1 MPWKEMRKVESRKNF
16 INDILESRKSF
27 KDTCMEYGISR
38 KTGYKWLH
46 RFESGGYPALFDQS
60 RRPSSSPG
68 QLSEG
73 MVCELV
79 KLKLA
84 HKNWGPKKIRELYG
98 RIHKE
103 SIPSLSSVNRVL
115 KKAGFVK
122 QRKVRSISG
131 GRMTNSIT
139 VKGSNDVWTVDFKGW
154 WLTTAKQRFEPLT
167 VRDAYSRVIL
177 EAKSL
182 PDTTTGTVKQVFI
195 RLFKKYGLPKMIH
208 SDNGTPFAAS
218 SNVLGISQLSAWLI
232 SLGIHIHHSRP
243 GHPQDNGGHERMHK
257 DLKEEVQVRY
267 MGDVK
272 LYQAELDK
280 WRKEFNEIR
289 PHEALM
295 MRTPIELYTP
305 SDRKYSGS
313 SYQIEYPVDYAVR
326 KVSEK
331 GRIKVKGQLYFIT
344 TALRKFM
351 VGLKVVD
358 SSELA
363 VYFAS
368 VFLGKIDL
376 ETISFTPSQTEATFG
391 K

>member
-1 MPWKEMRKVESRKNF
+1 MPWKELRKVESRKRF
-16 INDILESRKSF
+16 INDILESKKSF
-27 KDTCMEYGISR
+27 QDTCNEYGISR

-46 RFESGGYPALFDQS
+46 RFESGGYPGLMDQS
-60 RRPSSSPG
+60 KRPLSSPD
-68 QLSEG
+68 QLPEG

-98 RIHKE
+98 RLHKE

-122 QRKVRSISG
+122 QRRVRPVSG

-139 VKGSNDVWTVDFKGW
+139 VERANDVWTVDFKGW
-154 WLTTAKQRFEPLT
+154 WLTTTKQRFEPLT
-167 VRDAYSRVIL
+167 IRDSYSRFVL
-177 EAKSL
+177 EARSL
-182 PDTTTGTVKQVFI
+182 SDTTTESVKRVFI
-195 RLFKKYGLPKMIH
+195 KLFKEYGLPKVIH

-272 LYQAELDK
+272 LYQVELDK

-289 PHEALM
+289 PHEALKM
-295 MRTPIELYTP
+295 KTPKELYTP
-305 SDRKYSGS
+305 SDRKYVTS
-313 SYQIEYPVDYAVR
+313 SYQIKYPIDYAVR
-326 KVSEK
+326 KVSKK

-344 TALRKFM
+344 TALHDYM

-358 SSELA
+358 SSKLA

-376 ETISFTPSQTEATFG
+376 ETISFTPFQTEASFE